1 MKLEWSILDRRRR
14 ELKNTDIDGL
24 VFEDEI
30 DDIPELFAES
40 SRATQDS
47 DEMMVDTIAQEEE
60 EELYAM
66 FSMLETQPRSQAPAR
81 PDSPFLSDDDD
92 YDSMF
97 MDLLNQ
103 QQQQQQ
109 QQQPQPNS
117 SPGLVLSGDMD
128 MS

>member
-1 MKLEWSILDRRRR
+1 M
-14 ELKNTDIDGL
+14 KNTDIDGL

-30 DDIPELFAES
+30 DDIPELFAESES

-60 EELYAM
+60 EELDAM
-66 FSMLETQPRSQAPAR
+66 FSMLETQPRSQPPAQ

-92 YDSMF
+92 YDSIF

-109 QQQPQPNS
+109 QKLQQQQSQPNS